1 MPLSGPLQREVY
13 LQRRFSSSRN
23 TRLSTVSPILSAVPK
38 AWVSTGCVK
47 RICISFF
54 PRRST
59 LLFPGV
65 IVLCSRFHP
74 RSTSE
79 PGRVPLLLMHGIY
92 RSEERRVGKG

>member
-47 RICISFF
+47 RICLSFF

-65 IVLCSRFHP
+65 IVLCSR
-74 RSTSE
+74 
-79 PGRVPLLLMHGIY
+79 
-92 RSEERRVGKG
+92 SEERRVGQECVRTCGSRWSRYHEKKNDCK